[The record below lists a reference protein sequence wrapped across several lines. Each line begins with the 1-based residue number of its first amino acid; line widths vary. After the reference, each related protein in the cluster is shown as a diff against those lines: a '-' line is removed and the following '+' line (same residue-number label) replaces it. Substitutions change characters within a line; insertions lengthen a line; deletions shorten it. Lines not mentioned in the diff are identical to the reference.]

1 MGKIITMNVLLIHQN
16 FPGQYKH
23 IAAALVARGDEV
35 RALCIR
41 NNPAP
46 AGVKVCR
53 YVPKRGSTPAIHPWM
68 QDTETKVIRGEAC
81 FQAARQLQAQGYR
94 PDIICAHPGWGE
106 ALFLKEVWPD
116 VPLLSYFEF
125 YYHAHGADVGFD
137 PEFPA
142 DPAEAPRLLAKN
154 FSNLMNLH
162 HCDAGLSPTEW
173 QKTTHPAIYQPKIR
187 VIHEGID
194 TQAIRPAADTV
205 INLEHRG
212 LALRPGDEVIT
223 FVNRN
228 LEPYRGCHSFLR
240 AIPEI
245 QRRRPQARIVIV
257 GGDGVSYGA
266 KAPAGTTWKAHFLA
280 EVGSAIDFDRVDFV
294 GTIPHDAF
302 VALLQVSACHV
313 YLTYPF
319 VLSWSMLE
327 AMSAG
332 CLVVGSRTAPVEEVI
347 THGDNGLL
355 VDFFSPQQ
363 IAEQV
368 CEVLANPGDHAAI
381 RQRARQT
388 ILDRYDLQRICLPQ
402 HLAYIDELAGR

>member
-1 MGKIITMNVLLIHQN
+1 MQILLIHQN

-35 RALCIR
+35 TALCIE

-46 AGVKVCR
+46 AGVKVYR
-53 YVPKRGSTPAIHPWM
+53 YSPKRGNTPNIHPWI

-81 FQAARQLQAQGYR
+81 FLAAKQLRDQGYV

-106 ALFLKEVWPD
+106 ALFIKEIWPQ

-125 YYHAHGADVGFD
+125 YYHPHGADVGFD
-137 PEFPA
+137 PEFPSSEN
-142 DPAEAPRLLAKN
+142 DAPRLMAKN
-154 FSNLMNLH
+154 LANLMNLEQ
-162 HCDAGLSPTEW
+162 CDAGVSPTAW
-173 QKTTHPAIYQPKIR
+173 QKSTHPASFQHKIR
-187 VIHEGID
+187 VIHEGVD
-194 TQAIRPAADTV
+194 TEAIRPAADTT
-205 INLEHRG
+205 INLDG
-212 LALRPGDEVIT
+212 GIALRPGDEVVT

-228 LEPYRGCHSFLR
+228 LEPYRGCHSFMR

-245 QRRRPQARIVIV
+245 QRCRPQARIVIV
-257 GGDGVSYGA
+257 GGDGVSYGSQPP
-266 KAPAGTTWKAHFLA
+266 KGTTWKAHFLK
-280 EVGSAIDFDRVDFV
+280 EVADQIDLSRVHFV
-294 GTIPHDAF
+294 GTVPYNAF
-302 VALLQVSACHV
+302 IGLLQVSACHV

-332 CLVVGSRTAPVEEVI
+332 CLVVGSSTQPVEEVI
-347 THGDNGLL
+347 RHGENGLL
-355 VDFFSPQQ
+355 VDFFRPGE

-368 CEVLANPGDHAAI
+368 VQALASPGDFAAI

-388 ILDRYDLQRICLPQ
+388 IVDRYDLKRICLPQ
-402 HLAYIDELAGR
+402 HLAYIDELAAKNR

>member
-1 MGKIITMNVLLIHQN
+1 MEILFIHQN

-23 IAAALVARGDEV
+23 IAATLVAGGDKV
-35 RALCIR
+35 TALCIQ
-41 NNPAP
+41 NNHTI
-46 AGVKVCR
+46 AGVKVVHYR
-53 YVPKRGSTPAIHPWM
+53 PKRSSTPNIHPWM
-68 QDTETKVIRGEAC
+68 QDSETKVIRGEAC
-81 FQAARQLQAQGYR
+81 FHAARQLKTQGYR

-106 ALFLKEVWPD
+106 ALFIKEIWPN

-125 YYHAHGADVGFD
+125 YYHAHGVDVGFD

-142 DPAEAPRLLAKN
+142 DATDAPRLIAKN

-162 HCDAGLSPTEW
+162 HCDAGLSPTQW
-173 QKTTHPAIYQPKIR
+173 QKSTHPEIYHPKIH

-194 TQAIRPAADTV
+194 TDAIAPNPETR
-205 INLEHRG
+205 INLKHRG
-212 LALRPGDEVIT
+212 LNLQPGDEVVT

-228 LEPYRGCHSFLR
+228 LEPYRGCHSFIR

-245 QRRRPQARIVIV
+245 QRRRPNARIIIV

-266 KAPAGTTWKAHFLA
+266 KAPAGTTWKEYFFN
-280 EVGSAIDFDRVDFV
+280 EVRDSIDLDRIDFV
-294 GTIPHDAF
+294 GIIPHAAF

-332 CLVVGSRTAPVEEVI
+332 CLVVGSRTQPVEEVI
-347 THGDNGLL
+347 EHGENGLL
-355 VDFFSPQQ
+355 VDFFSPGD
-363 IAEQV
+363 IAERVVQAL
-368 CEVLANPGDHAAI
+368 ESPGDFTAI

-388 ILDRYDLQRICLPQ
+388 VLDRYDLKRICLPQ
-402 HLAYIDELAGR
+402 HLELIDRLARR